1 MISLKRSK
9 GQHTESWGPK
19 RGRPVGARTP
29 CMKGSRGLNLE
40 FSGSRSQPPF
50 VDSYRRP
57 RAAPVQLGSKRSM
70 RTWNEYENCSCHG
83 NGQTWYS
90 IWYLCGLMAEAEL
103 HDLTMCVCR
112 KWFLWPWNVL
122 SEERRHVLSSRHWR
136 AAYTHVVLWSKF
148 GVVSTVAVQQ

>member
-9 GQHTESWGPK
+9 GQHTESWGLK
-19 RGRPVGARTP
+19 RGRHGHREAGRGLEHRVWKAV
-29 CMKGSRGLNLE
+29 GSRGLNLE

-50 VDSYRRP
+50 VANYRRP
-57 RAAPVQLGSKRSM
+57 RAVPVQLRSKRSM
-70 RTWNEYENCSCHG
+70 RTWYDYENCSCHG

-90 IWYLCGLMAEAEL
+90 HWYLFGLMAEAEL
-103 HDLTMCVCR
+103 HDPTMCVCR

-136 AAYTHVVLWSKF
+136 AA
-148 GVVSTVAVQQ
+148 